1 MAKNG
6 KTFLGLQIPDNI
18 SKAISKDAEK
28 HFRGKGQ
35 HIIWILDQ
43 YILERNRVILSKEK
57 DTSYTKE
64 DIQDMRDKYYNK
76 EEK

>member
-1 MAKNG
+1 MTK
-6 KTFLGLQIPDNI
+6 KRTFIGLQIPENI

-35 HIIWILDQ
+35 HIIWILDR
-43 YILERNRVILSKEK
+43 YLLELA
-57 DTSYTKE
+57 DTVFDRKKPKSYSAE
-64 DIQDMRDKYYNK
+64 DIKEMKDNYYNK